1 MIQNTHQDILQKLS
15 LLCELSPDVRF
26 GQLVAHLGFLAEDMG
41 MRGLGDIEDGEFLGV
56 LEHHRAELLRRES
69 QLAESTLRPTAP

>member
-1 MIQNTHQDILQKLS
+1 MIQTTHKEIIQKLT

-26 GQLVAHLGFLAEDMG
+26 GQLVAHMGFLAEDMG
-41 MRGLGDIEDGEFLGV
+41 LRGLGDIEDGEFLRV

-69 QLAESTLRPTAP
+69 QVAESSLRPTAP